1 MNGNHQYWHE
11 IEEGALEG
19 QEVMLEVNFDYTP
32 EVKPR
37 YNCEPSEDDAPMGEE
52 INITSLRLANS
63 DFYASADL
71 LSKIEDEILE
81 EINNVDH

>member
-19 QEVMLEVNFDYTP
+19 QEVMLDVNFDYTAA
-32 EVKPR
+32 VVPR

-52 INITSLRLANS
+52 LHINEVKMGGETFYMSAGLA
-63 DFYASADL
+63 DQIADA
-71 LSKIEDEILE
+71 ILE